1 MTFSSPWTKKRDTMK
16 RTFLTFLA
24 ALAALLIVSRSPALA
39 EGPDATA
46 FPGDPTEPWVI
57 TCDLIE
63 HSESED
69 VYTATGNVKAE
80 RGKQSMTADRVVWKR
95 AAGLMKADGNVKV
108 NSGSDSVSGDF
119 LDMDIEAKTG
129 ETRNALLFVGDKRL
143 YIRAGA
149 LKKTGEATFSFSK
162 GSVTACK
169 GEKPD
174 WQITASGV
182 TLTLEGYGHARNTTL
197 WMGGVPVLYSP
208 YLFFP
213 VKTKRAT
220 GLLAPQLG
228 RSSRRGIFWEQPLF
242 IVPADNWDVTLYE
255 NYMERRGNQVGA
267 ELRVVPDAT
276 SKIWLY
282 GAYLSDRQVDY
293 GEGDY
298 GYVGDD
304 YPRTNTE
311 RYWFAGMFNKSWAGG
326 VKLKADLDYLSD
338 QDYLREFKGGAM
350 GFDAVNKALLRNFA
364 RSLDDYD
371 SSVRDNRIFLHKSF
385 RLTELSGGVL
395 WRDDVVARIFDE
407 TDPTAQKVPYINFA
421 LGRTPVFKNSALPLV
436 ADFSALADNIHR
448 KDMDKGVRLNLHPRL
463 SLPFNLGRVFSV
475 EPSAGLT
482 HTSYFIN
489 SPQGGDDA
497 DSHASRQV
505 GDFALDVSNR
515 LHKDYADSFRHVI
528 FTTLSYR
535 LVDDVDQ
542 NDLPHFDAT
551 DRLAPENSVTLS
563 VVNHLLSREDQGV
576 IRPVCYFLLSETYD
590 IREADEE
597 DPALWAEP
605 GEHRPF
611 SPVTARLELA
621 PLNNLSAYAE
631 ARFSPYE
638 KAFTYAATG
647 MGFTTPT
654 GHRLFA
660 DYYKTRDASEY
671 VSLSA
676 DIKASSAFTFYG
688 RYQRDLFADARV
700 ETSFGLIYTSDCWS
714 LDLGYLDEPG
724 EQQYTIRINLRG
736 LGGIGGSFNPFD

>member
-1 MTFSSPWTKKRDTMK
+1 MK
-16 RTFLTFLA
+16 RNFLTLA
-24 ALAALLIVSRSPALA
+24 VVLFAILLAVGQRAVAD
-39 EGPDATA
+39 EPDATA

-63 HSESED
+63 HSDSED

-95 AAGLMKADGNVKV
+95 AAGLMRADGNVKV
-108 NSGSDSVSGDF
+108 NSGVDSVSGDF

-149 LKKTGEATFSFSK
+149 LKKTGDATFSFNK

-197 WMGGVPVLYSP
+197 WMGGIPVLYSP

-228 RSSRRGIFWEQPLF
+228 RSSRKGIFWEQPLF
-242 IVPADNWDVTLYE
+242 LVPADNWDVTLYE

-267 ELRVVPDAT
+267 EFRMVPDAT

-282 GAYLSDRQVDY
+282 SAYLSDRQLDY

-298 GYVGDD
+298 GYVGDP
-304 YPRTNTE
+304 YPRTNSE
-311 RYWFAGMFNKSWAGG
+311 RYWLAGMMDKSWSNG
-326 VKLKADLDYLSD
+326 VKLKADLDFVSD
-338 QDYLREFKGGAM
+338 QDYLREFKGGLM
-350 GFDAVNKALLRNFA
+350 GFDAVNRALLKKFA
-364 RSLDDYD
+364 RCLDDYD
-371 SSVRDNRIFLHKSF
+371 SSVRDNRLFLHKSF
-385 RLTELSGGVL
+385 KVTEISGGVS

-407 TDPTAQKVPYINFA
+407 PDPTAQKVPYVNFA
-421 LGRTPVFKNSALPLV
+421 LGRTPVFKNSAIPLV
-436 ADFSALADNIHR
+436 AGFSAMADNIHR
-448 KDMDKGVRLNLHPRL
+448 LDLDRGLRLNLSPRL
-463 SLPFNLGRVFSV
+463 SLPFHLGRVLSV

-482 HTSYFIN
+482 HTTYFIN
-489 SPQGGDDA
+489 QPFEAADA
-497 DSHASRQV
+497 DSQESRQV

-515 LHKDYADSFRHVI
+515 LLRDYASRFRHVI

-542 NDLPHFDAT
+542 NSLPHFDAT
-551 DRLAPENSVTLS
+551 DRIAPENSVTLQ
-563 VVNHLLSREDQGV
+563 VVNHLLSREAQGA
-576 IRPVCYFLLSETYD
+576 IRPVCYFMLSETYD
-590 IREADEE
+590 IREAEE
-597 DPALWAEP
+597 NDPGLWADP
-605 GEHRPF
+605 GKHRPF
-611 SPVTARLELA
+611 SPVSARLELA
-621 PLNNLSAYAE
+621 PANNVSAYAE

-647 MGFTTPT
+647 MAYSSSQGSRFS
-654 GHRLFA
+654 A

-671 VSLSA
+671 ISLSA
-676 DIKASSAFTFYG
+676 DVKAIRPFTFYG

-700 ETSFGLIYTSDCWS
+700 ETAFGLIYESDCWS

-724 EQQYTIRINLRG
+724 EQQYTVRINLRG